1 MSVPCDQH
9 GEYWFSHAYYPQC
22 GLECPQHIN
31 GNVELYTIQEVH
43 EWCEAHS
50 KEHGCKEI
58 RVEHVIHWEAEE
70 VEEE

>member
-22 GLECPQHIN
+22 EHID
-31 GNVELYTIQEVH
+31 GSVELTTIQEVH

-50 KEHGCKEI
+50 KKHGCKKI
-58 RVEHVIHWEAEE
+58 RVEHVILWEAEE
-70 VEEE
+70 VEA